1 MTSGSSGDPALV
13 ARLKARIRD
22 VPDFPSPG
30 VLFRDI
36 TPLLGDP
43 GAFTEAIAALTS
55 PFGAAGVNAVAA
67 IESRGFLF
75 GGGVAGLLNT
85 ALVPLRKPGKLPA
98 ATRAE
103 DYELEYGAASLE
115 IHTDALAAGQR
126 VLIVDDVLA
135 TGGTAAAAFRLCRR
149 LGAEVIGFS
158 FLLALPPL
166 GGLARLEALGPR
178 VHTVL
183 EYR

>member
-1 MTSGSSGDPALV
+1 MTSGSSSDPALA

-22 VPDFPSPG
+22 VPGFPAPG

-43 GAFTEAIAALTS
+43 GAFAEAIAALTS
-55 PFGAAGVNAVAA
+55 PFEAARVDAVAA

-75 GGGVAGLLNT
+75 GGGVAGLLNA

-98 ATRAE
+98 ATLSE
-103 DYELEYGAASLE
+103 DYELEYGTASLE
-115 IHTDALAAGQR
+115 VHTDALASGLR

-149 LGAEVIGFS
+149 LGAEVVGFS
-158 FLLALPPL
+158 VLVALPPL
-166 GGLARLEALGPR
+166 GGLRRLEGLGPPVR
-178 VHTVL
+178 TVL
-183 EYR
+183 EYP

>member
-1 MTSGSSGDPALV
+1 MTSGSSSDPALV
-13 ARLKARIRD
+13 ARLKARIRA
-22 VPDFPSPG
+22 VPGFPEPG

-43 GAFTEAIAALTS
+43 AALTEAVAAMSS
-55 PFGAAGVNAVAA
+55 PFEAARVNAVAA

-75 GGGVAGLLNT
+75 GGRVAGLLNA

-98 ATRAE
+98 ATFSE

-115 IHTDALAAGQR
+115 VHADALAPGQR

-149 LGAEVIGFS
+149 LGAEVAGFS
-158 FLLALPPL
+158 VLVALPAL
-166 GGLARLEALGPR
+166 GGLTRLEGLGPPVR
-178 VHTVL
+178 AVL
-183 EYR
+183 EVP

>member
-1 MTSGSSGDPALV
+1 MTSGSSSDPALV
-13 ARLKARIRD
+13 ARLMARIRA
-22 VPDFPSPG
+22 VPDFPEPG

-43 GAFTEAIAALTS
+43 GAFTQALAAMAS
-55 PFGAAGVNAVAA
+55 PFAGARVDAVAA

-75 GGGVAGLLNT
+75 GGGVAGLLNA

-98 ATRAE
+98 ATLSE

-115 IHTDALAAGQR
+115 AHTDALGAGQR

-149 LGAEVIGFS
+149 LGAEVVGFS
-158 FLLALPPL
+158 VLVALPPL
-166 GGLARLEALGPR
+166 GGLTRLAGLGPPVR
-178 VHTVL
+178 TVL
-183 EYR
+183 QYP